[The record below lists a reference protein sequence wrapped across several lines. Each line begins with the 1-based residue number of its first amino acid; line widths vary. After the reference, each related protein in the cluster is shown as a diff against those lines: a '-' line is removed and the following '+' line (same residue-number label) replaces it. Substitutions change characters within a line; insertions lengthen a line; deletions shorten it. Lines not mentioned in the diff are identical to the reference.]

1 MEDNTKK
8 YDNGKI
14 TVVWQPH
21 LCAHSARC
29 VNGLPEVFNLEQ
41 KPWINVSAADT
52 ETIVNQVKQCPSG
65 ALLYFINTEG

>member
-41 KPWINVSAADT
+41 KPWINVSAADRKLSST
-52 ETIVNQVKQCPSG
+52 R
-65 ALLYFINTEG
+65 